1 MLVRACRYFSNHP
14 LVSNAN
20 ASQPHGRG
28 WFNVSDG
35 GAAQEQKMLGAEG
48 CMWGEHTNGDVL
60 NLRMWPRAT
69 ACVGPTLLSS
79 LLCACPVEEG
89 FSCSSGPVCAPP
101 WTCRMGEALWSGGDG
116 NVTEAYPRLLRQR
129 CRMRQRG
136 IEVAPLQPGFC

>member
-28 WFNVSDG
+28 WFNVSEG

-69 ACVGPTLLSS
+69 ACVGHTLLSS

-89 FSCSSGPVCAPP
+89 FSCSSGPVCVSLDLQDGRGAVEWWRWECDRGVPK
-101 WTCRMGEALWSGGDG
+101 TVAAALQNEAARD
-116 NVTEAYPRLLRQR
+116 
-129 CRMRQRG
+129 
-136 IEVAPLQPGFC
+136 